1 MKLLD
6 VLNRLPSVGE
16 MAKVAIGI
24 TAGEAARIERIP
36 TTPPGPARAGATAN
50 QNRRWPVRRAAA
62 TVDGCGTRETDD
74 SDVSVP
80 LDSERAGRGSGE
92 SVEDSRPPSTTCV
105 TVSRKRYPP
114 PAPL

>member
-16 MAKVAIGI
+16 RAKGAIGI
-24 TAGEAARIERIP
+24 TAGGAVRIVRIP
-36 TTPPGPARAGATAN
+36 ITPTVTARARATVN

-92 SVEDSRPPSTTCV
+92 SVEDSRPPSTTC
-105 TVSRKRYPP
+105 
-114 PAPL
+114 